1 MKALKKVSQYLTA
14 VPLLILALMFMV
26 VPVMKLIA
34 DSFKEYG
41 SGSFVLSNWKAIF
54 TEKIYILSTL
64 NSLKISF
71 IATVVG
77 MLISFLLAWA
87 IKEVPKK
94 RANRYMAL
102 INMISNFA
110 GLPLAYAFMTI
121 LGNAGFIVLLF
132 KEFGVEL
139 TKFFNLYSLEGL
151 TLLGIYFQI
160 PLGTLMLIP
169 ALESIHNEWKESAE
183 ILNASG
189 FQFWMRIGIPVM
201 IPSLCDTFSL
211 LYANVLTAYATFVL
225 LVADNMPLLPIK
237 VTYIFTGE
245 TTGLQNIGSALGV
258 WMMLQMLGV
267 ILLCNLI
274 KKFTYKGGR

>member
-14 VPLLILALMFMV
+14 VPLIILTFMFMF
-26 VPVMKLIA
+26 VPVAKLVV

-41 SGSFVLSNWKAIF
+41 SGKFVLSNWKAIF
-54 TEKIYILSTL
+54 TEKIYVLSTL

-71 IATVVG
+71 ISTIVG
-77 MLISFLLAWA
+77 MIISFLLAWA

-94 RANRYMAL
+94 RANRYLAL

-132 KEFGVEL
+132 KEFGIKL
-139 TKFFNLYSLEGL
+139 TKYFNLYGLDGL

-169 ALESIHNEWKESAE
+169 AMESIRKEWKEVAE
-183 ILNASG
+183 LLNASG
-189 FQFWMRIGIPVM
+189 FKFWIHIGIPVM

-211 LYANVLTAYATFVL
+211 LFANVLTAYATFVI
-225 LVADNMPLLPIK
+225 LVTDNMPLLPIK
-237 VTYIFTGE
+237 ITYIFTGE
-245 TTGLQNIGSALGV
+245 TTGLQNIGSALSV
-258 WMMLQMLGV
+258 WMMLLMLGV
-267 ILLCNLI
+267 IMICNLI
-274 KKFTYKGGR
+274 KKLTYKGGR

>member
-14 VPLLILALMFMV
+14 VPLMIVALMFMV
-26 VPVMKLIA
+26 VPVVRLVV
-34 DSFKEYG
+34 DSFQEYG
-41 SGSFVLSNWKAIF
+41 TGRFVLSNWQAIF
-54 TEKIYILSTL
+54 TEKIYISSTL
-64 NSLKISF
+64 NSLEISF

-77 MLISFLLAWA
+77 MVISFLLAWA
-87 IKEVPKK
+87 IKEVSKK
-94 RANRYMAL
+94 RANRYLAM

-121 LGNAGFIVLLF
+121 LGNAGFIVLLC
-132 KEFGVEL
+132 EVFGVEL
-139 TKFFNLYSLEGL
+139 TKYFNLYGLEGL

-169 ALESIHNEWKESAE
+169 ALESIRKEWKESAE
-183 ILNASG
+183 LLNASG
-189 FQFWMRIGIPVM
+189 FQFWTRIGIPVM

-211 LYANVLTAYATFVL
+211 LFANVLTAYATFVL

-258 WMMLQMLGV
+258 WMMLLVVGV

-274 KKFTYKGGR
+274 KKYTYKGGR

>member
-14 VPLLILALMFMV
+14 VPLMIVALMFMF
-26 VPVMKLIA
+26 VPVVRLVV
-34 DSFKEYG
+34 DSFQEYG
-41 SGSFVLSNWKAIF
+41 TGRFVLSNWKAIF
-54 TEKIYILSTL
+54 TEQIYISSTL

-71 IATVVG
+71 IATIVG
-77 MLISFLLAWA
+77 MVISFLLAWA
-87 IKEVPKK
+87 IKEVSKK
-94 RANRYMAL
+94 RANRYLAM

-121 LGNAGFIVLLF
+121 LGNAGFIVLLC
-132 KEFGVEL
+132 EVFGIEL
-139 TKFFNLYSLEGL
+139 TKYFNLYGLEGL

-169 ALESIHNEWKESAE
+169 ALESIRKEWKESAE
-183 ILNASG
+183 LLNADS
-189 FQFWMRIGIPVM
+189 FQFWIRIGIPVM

-211 LYANVLTAYATFVL
+211 LFANVLTAYATFVL

-237 VTYIFTGE
+237 ITYIFTGE

-258 WMMLQMLGV
+258 WMMLLVVGV

-274 KKFTYKGGR
+274 KKYTYKGGR